1 MRLPEETDTYPGL
14 YEEPL
19 SHSREI
25 GEISAALTGCLRHIK
40 DIHKNTAA
48 FNYKYAPLEMFT
60 PMIREACIK
69 NNLFVL
75 QSPSS
80 QPGRVG
86 VTTLLTHSS
95 GQWIRGEVAIPFNS
109 KDHKNV
115 PQAAGSIFTYMR
127 RYALGGFFSIASHGD
142 DYDAVEAEKVEQ
154 PKKEPVSKASKSL
167 LAKLDK
173 SAKEGKESLT
183 ESFAKLTAK
192 EKRSL
197 TSVQV
202 AQFKSIAMAASR
214 PADGD

>member
-1 MRLPEETDTYPGL
+1 MRLPEETDSYLGL
-14 YEEPL
+14 HEEPL

-25 GEISAALTGCLRHIK
+25 GEISAALTGTLKYIK

-60 PMIREACIK
+60 PMIRDACIK

-192 EKRSL
+192 EKKSL
-197 TSVQV
+197 TDAEV
-202 AQFKSIAMAASR
+202 AQFRSIAMTASR
-214 PADGD
+214 PADGN

>member
-1 MRLPEETDTYPGL
+1 MRLPEETDSYPGL

-25 GEISAALTGCLRHIK
+25 GEISAALTGCLKDIK

-115 PQAAGSIFTYMR
+115 PQAAGSVFTYMR
-127 RYALGGFFSIASHGD
+127 RYALAGFFSIAPHGD

-192 EKRSL
+192 EKKSL
-197 TSVQV
+197 TEAEV
-202 AQFKSIAMAASR
+202 AQFRSIAMAASR
-214 PADGD
+214 PADGN